1 MAGVFQRTAVFIQNL
16 LSPYFKVRPIFVFNN
31 EMYMTKSQNLHLS
44 KNIPFRRITTV
55 RVC

>member
-16 LSPYFKVRPIFVFNN
+16 LTPYFKVIFVFNN

-44 KNIPFRRITTV
+44 KNIPHFSAYFRLGE
-55 RVC
+55 